1 MRKFKYNMFDEITS
15 PTLILSTKYHKHIGS
30 INNVG
35 SNIASDFNMASHQ
48 EISFDLYKTLDGEP
62 CTLWDQIVD
71 FKYLYV
77 PEHNEYYELTVSID
91 DADNTI
97 KHCVGISAGE
107 QELSQ
112 RYLRDFHC
120 NDETDIL
127 MDDYVVTVFY
137 NPNDP
142 KGSLLDR
149 VLHDKCPDW
158 SIGHV
163 DGTIANIQRTF
174 TADNTTI
181 YDFLV
186 NTVATEIGCLFK
198 FDSVNKKINAYDL
211 KNTCSSC
218 GFRGEFTDKCPKC
231 GSTEYIRSYG
241 AWKNVYVSPE
251 NTALQITVDGDSE
264 SVKNCFKI
272 VGGDDLMTA
281 TVVNI
286 NPNHSSY
293 IYRFSDD
300 MKADMPTELVKRLDE
315 YEAEYRENLKDYTD
329 YTNYWYDEIDKVM
342 EYQTR
347 MMPETPI
354 PQDTD
359 AKTQLD
365 NLVTAVTDEH
375 FAVSVQDINVST
387 LTIYNNS
394 VEGYAKVLVDP
405 RYTVEVSDGAIS
417 SVMSGQ
423 RVWTGKFTVKSLG
436 GLNAEGKEDTATTL
450 TAISLVVND
459 DFENFLQQKIQKSLD
474 RKDAAFTTIFNIED
488 DNEFKAALKLY
499 SLDRLSSFSNTY
511 QSVLEILIKQK
522 VNDPNAKV
530 YTQATYNEVYVP
542 YYNRKGWIDA
552 EMGVRESEVN
562 EHQAAADTWDEKRK
576 EIQTALDLETYLGED
591 LYKIFVLYLRED
603 TYSNSNYISDGLDN
617 AEEIEKARE
626 LFTVAES
633 ELIKASE
640 LQFTLTGQLANF
652 LNTEE
657 FKNFKD
663 EFEIGDWIICRADD
677 HIYRLRIINVNY
689 SYDDPENIQIT
700 FSNVIRGGT
709 FMSDVA
715 SILSK
720 AGSMATSY
728 NYVAHQANQ
737 GNNASNVI
745 DDMLEDGV
753 NTGVFNIIAGNNQD
767 VVIDEH
773 GITAKEY
780 DDVEM
785 AYSPKQLKI
794 TSRYIAF
801 TDDNWAHSTLG
812 LGEQDYIYWDE
823 DLKAFVESTGY
834 GISAKF
840 MNAGYIKGSQ
850 IIAGEI
856 ISDNYDEDDELGAYI
871 DLNDGYFTFADGKL
885 KFDGTDL
892 TISAKID
899 ASVIDDATIT
909 DSSINN
915 GNFIVSKTGNVVL
928 NGNVS
933 GEAWDSKQ
941 DKLTAGDNVSISA
954 ANVISA
960 VDTTYTAGENITID
974 EHNVIS
980 ATGGSDYEELTRE
993 EYNALTDAEKNN
1005 GTQYFVKDVHDIDWD
1020 DEPTYVGE
1028 LFQIN
1033 NDMLS
1038 PSWTGQWAEQPRFF
1052 FNGTD
1057 CRYCYNN
1064 YSDHGYNE
1072 NRLMHPEYDHG
1083 SDSSMNIYIIEGAP
1097 VETHYCAIYHCIYG
1111 LNVTTVLWFPKDLI
1125 DSGQATL
1132 CITGFYS
1139 TVPCEILAYHVW
1151 NNWDTPSAYSSIT
1164 TYQFAG
1170 GFTSLN
1176 DYIEYG
1182 GRESWDKIWFCN
1194 CPLLC
1199 GLTFFEFN
1207 EQTEQAILDYLATG
1221 EENYP
1226 TIFQGNY
1233 FLYRD
1238 NIMLPYEIGTLM
1250 LNSVNYT
1257 GRPETEP
1264 IVDVMVDGTSVV
1276 EKHKAYIDL
1285 TGKQDVLTAGD
1296 NISIDPN
1303 TNTIS
1308 ATDTNTIAG
1317 LTDVNL
1323 NQLTDGQTLVYD
1335 ANNQEWVN
1343 GAGGGGGGTT
1353 VIANPSGTPTED
1365 LDTIQIGNTIYDIP
1379 GSGGSGGGSSQTIA
1393 DILWSGA
1400 ETPTYP
1406 TTYTATLTHSYSDYD
1421 LIVFDGIETDNDYQM
1436 QYVLNVNDIIEDELY
1451 IQNGDGDS
1459 GFVITFLDDTSI
1471 KLEAYNSSHATT
1483 YTKIVGL
1490 KFCGTLAPQIF
1501 STEEKEIGVWIDD
1514 KPLYQKTFNLNNMT
1528 VSDNTW
1534 TNNLLNTTG
1543 TGINI
1548 THYEGIFG
1556 LGSTNYEFSDF
1567 SYYRNSSEFFT
1578 AMIAVDN
1585 DDINIRPNMN
1595 SGTPVTINRVTIQYT
1610 KNSDTPGSG
1619 SYGTLGIPM
1628 VHYDGTEKVVGT
1640 WFGDTLYEKTYYYA
1654 SLNARPSDW
1663 VTLESNVGMDRI
1675 VDWSYTLIDA
1685 SSQKQCSQMYFSISL
1700 YNNNLRYYSTFG
1712 SGTATQVYITI
1723 RYTKATS

>member
-48 EISFDLYKTLDGEP
+48 EISFDVYKTLDGEP

-127 MDDYVVTVFY
+127 MDDYVVTIFY

-329 YTNYWYDEIDKVM
+329 YTNYWYDEIDQVM

-354 PQDTD
+354 PQDTT

-474 RKDAAFTTIFNIED
+474 RKDAAFTTIFNIEN

-511 QSVLEILIKQK
+511 QSVLEILIKQG
-522 VNDPNAKV
+522 VSDLNSKV
-530 YTQATYNEVYVP
+530 YTQTTYDEVYVP

-552 EMGVRESEVN
+552 EMGVRESDVA

-576 EIQTALDLETYLGED
+576 EIQTALDLEAYLGED

-657 FKNFKD
+657 FKDFKD

-700 FSNVIRGGT
+700 FSNVVRGGT

-745 DDMLEDGV
+745 DGMLEDGV

-780 DDVEM
+780 DDVTM

-794 TSRYIAF
+794 TSSYIAF
-801 TDDNWAHSTLG
+801 TEDNWETSSLG
-812 LGEQDYIYWDE
+812 IGEQEYSYWDAE
-823 DLKAFVESTGY
+823 NQELVTKVGY
-834 GISAKF
+834 GLISRFIDSA
-840 MNAGYIKGSQ
+840 YIKGSQ
-850 IIAGEI
+850 IIAGDI
-856 ISDNYDEDDELGAYI
+856 YSNNYTANGVTGAHIS
-871 DLNDGYFTFADGKL
+871 LNDGKFTFADGKL

-892 TISAKID
+892 YIQGD
-899 ASVIDDATIT
+899 VIVGSRIEDATIVDGT
-909 DSSINN
+909 ININ
-915 GNFIVSKTGNVVL
+915 DTFIVDEDGDVTL
-928 NGNVS
+928 NGTVS
-933 GEAWDSKQ
+933 GTAWATKQ

-974 EHNVIS
+974 ENNVIS

-1139 TVPCEILAYHVW
+1139 TVSCEILAYHVW

-1226 TIFQGNY
+1226 NIFQGNY

-1250 LNSVNYT
+1250 LNSVDYT

-1296 NISIDPN
+1296 NISIDSN

-1323 NQLTDGQTLVYD
+1323 NQLTDGQTLVYN

-1379 GSGGSGGGSSQTIA
+1379 GSGGGGGSDGVIEGL
-1393 DILWSGA
+1393 DYDRA
-1400 ETPTYP
+1400 ETLTLPDYTGY
-1406 TTYTATLTHSYSDYD
+1406 TYTPTEDGVLMLKSYGGVGGVSIESTGYDTLNLSVLGDTWTCPWIPVNKSTEYTLKRIAQSSSFPSD
-1421 LIVFDGIETDNDYQM
+1421 
-1436 QYVLNVNDIIEDELY
+1436 
-1451 IQNGDGDS
+1451 S
-1459 GFVITFLDDTSI
+1459 W
-1471 KLEAYNSSHATT
+1471 
-1483 YTKIVGL
+1483 L
-1490 KFCGTLAPQIF
+1490 KFIPWKRGVFLAPMIYSF
-1501 STEEKEIGVWIDD
+1501 EEREVGVWVDD
-1514 KPLYQKTFNLNNMT
+1514 KPLYQKSYELGTTIEITASGVNIESYIDNLT
-1528 VSDNTW
+1528 DIECFISGEAAY
-1534 TNNLLNTTG
+1534 TG
-1543 TGINI
+1543 TTSGSNGKQGTAIFVGYINSVLKAYCAEGTLATII
-1548 THYEGIFG
+1548 T
-1556 LGSTNYEFSDF
+1556 L
-1567 SYYRNSSEFFT
+1567 R
-1578 AMIAVDN
+1578 
-1585 DDINIRPNMN
+1585 
-1595 SGTPVTINRVTIQYT
+1595 YT
-1610 KNSDTPGSG
+1610 KTTDVAGSG
-1619 SYGTLGIPM
+1619 IYGSLGVPM
-1628 VHYDGTEKVVGT
+1628 EHYDDTEKVVGT
-1640 WFGDTLYEKTYYYA
+1640 WFGDTVYEKSAVGNFSTGTLTVMTLDSNIDTLVSYEAAIYYPPTNQWLHIPY
-1654 SLNARPSDW
+1654 SEGSDK
-1663 VTLESNVGMDRI
+1663 V
-1675 VDWSYTLIDA
+1675 YLIT
-1685 SSQKQCSQMYFSISL
+1685 
-1700 YNNNLRYYSTFG
+1700 NNNLVKIVSNSAMSSYTKY
-1712 SGTATQVYITI
+1712 AITV
-1723 RYTKATS
+1723 RYTKVTT